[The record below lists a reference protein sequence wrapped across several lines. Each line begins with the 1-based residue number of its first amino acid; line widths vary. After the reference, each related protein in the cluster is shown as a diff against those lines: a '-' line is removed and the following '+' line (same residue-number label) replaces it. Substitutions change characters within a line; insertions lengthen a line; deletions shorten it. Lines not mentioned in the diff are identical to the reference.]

1 MAGVWK
7 GIRFSKQVQLQMS
20 QINFSLSSNREK
32 KYMSHG
38 AVVFTDGPNVKI
50 HSSPNKVAVEHTSRS
65 GVTMPLNCAGIYQHS
80 LIL

>member
-7 GIRFSKQVQLQMS
+7 AIRFSKQGQLQMG

-38 AVVFTDGPNVKI
+38 AAVFTDGPNVKG
-50 HSSPNKVAVEHTSRS
+50 HSAPKEVAIEHIAYS
-65 GVTMPLNCAGIYQHS
+65 GVTAS
-80 LIL
+80 

>member
-1 MAGVWK
+1 MVGVWK

-50 HSSPNKVAVEHTSRS
+50 HSGPNKVATERTTHS
-65 GVTMPLNCAGIYQHS
+65 GVTMPLNRVGIH
-80 LIL
+80 